1 MKMKAVQINQ
11 YRDNSVLENVEISIP
26 KALPNQVLVKLKA
39 SSVNP
44 VDFKIRSGFFSGQMT
59 KPFPFTLGWEGAGI
73 ITEVGKEITLYKIGD
88 EVMLMPNFMQG
99 GTYAEYVAV
108 NGNEIMHKPQ
118 VLSFAEASIIP
129 FSLGTAYTALIED
142 AAIRS
147 GQKILIHGA
156 GGAVGQMAVQ
166 IAKNK
171 GLFVI
176 GTATGA
182 NIKELLDLGIDQV
195 IDYATTDFSTE
206 LKDLDVILDLVGG
219 QTLAKSYAILKKGGT
234 IISTTQPPNKLE
246 LDKFSITGKMTIT
259 KLEAKK
265 FEEVTHWIQEGKI
278 KVKKPH
284 VYDLSEAKEALSLV
298 ENRRSKSKIVFEF

>member
-1 MKMKAVQINQ
+1 MKAVQINK
-11 YRDNSVLENVEISIP
+11 YGDNSVLEYVETSIP

-59 KPFPFTLGWEGAGI
+59 KVFPFTLGWEGAGI
-73 ITEVGKEITLYKIGD
+73 IAEVGKESTLYKIGD

-99 GTYAEYVAV
+99 GTYADYVAV
-108 NGNEIMHKPQ
+108 NENEIMHKPK

-142 AAIRS
+142 AAINS

-176 GTATGA
+176 GTATGD

-195 IDYATTDFSTE
+195 IDYATTDFSADLKE
-206 LKDLDVILDLVGG
+206 LDIILDLVGG
-219 QTLAKSYAILKKGGT
+219 ETLAKSYAMLKKGGV
-234 IISTTQPPNKLE
+234 IISTTQPPNNSELE
-246 LDKFSITGKMTIT
+246 KYGIIGKMTLT
-259 KLEAKK
+259 KFEAKK
-265 FEEVTHWIQEGKI
+265 FEEVTHWIEEGKI
-278 KVKKPH
+278 KVKKPQ
-284 VYDLSEAKEALSLV
+284 VYDLSEGKEALSLV
-298 ENRRSKSKIVFEF
+298 ENRKSKSKIVFEF